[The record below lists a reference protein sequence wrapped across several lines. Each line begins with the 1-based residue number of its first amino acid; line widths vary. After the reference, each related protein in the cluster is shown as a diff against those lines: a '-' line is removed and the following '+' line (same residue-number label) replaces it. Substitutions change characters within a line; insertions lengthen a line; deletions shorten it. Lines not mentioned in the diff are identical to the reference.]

1 MDPRSKRAL
10 RALLEEG
17 WPLVVEIE
25 GEPFEVATERTPG
38 GAVYFW
44 LRQATA
50 VDAETLRMMLDRIT
64 FRNEIRDL
72 ERLGGDASPGRV
84 LTLDDAVVP
93 HPGGRL
99 DVRHGTGD
107 GDE

>member
-10 RALLEEG
+10 RQLLEEG

-25 GEPFEVATERTPG
+25 GEPFEVATERTPD

-50 VDAETLRMMLDRIT
+50 VDAETIRMMLDRIT
-64 FRNEIRDL
+64 FHNEVRDI
-72 ERLGGDASPGRV
+72 ERRQGDASPGRV
-84 LTLDDAVVP
+84 LTLDDAVEP
-93 HPGGRL
+93 MPGGRL
-99 DVRHGTGD
+99 KARK
-107 GDE
+107 E